1 MRAVN
6 LLAGELMR
14 LDDPRGVEVAC
25 DAGRVWITEERGPD
39 DFWLLPGESVRL
51 TRRGL
56 AILEATQAARVRIT
70 SPAC

>member
-6 LLAGELMR
+6 LLAGELLR

-25 DAGRVWITEERGPD
+25 DAGRVWITEERGLD
-39 DFWLLPGESVRL
+39 DFWLQAGQSVRL

-56 AILEATQAARVRIT
+56 AILEATRPARVRIT
-70 SPAC
+70 SPSC